1 MKYEFK
7 LAIIVKS
14 RSVDTGNLF
23 QVRIVPDMIDI
34 QETDL
39 LPYFPNFFAEKD
51 IAYQQDDTI
60 WVITD
65 EKFHGGFILGLA
77 QPRYGT
83 DISGFIQTINEAEV
97 NAYGS
102 TMPISGYDELTVLQ
116 VAGTTISFVNE
127 IKGHSGTVY
136 NNKTVTLY
144 GSDGSIWVNNPGY
157 SMSVSPD
164 GDLRQQGKTK
174 SETWQSISIGTQN
187 SPVSSSNEYAHDKR
201 IETSGMITL
210 SAGGSHQRI
219 TGGNL
224 ADHTIGDVDVLTVG
238 KKTES
243 IGQGDS
249 KRIVLGDS
257 NTDILAGNQTVSVL
271 VGNITF
277 TAVAGNVSIF
287 SGAPLSISSATSVA
301 ISAPEINITAGA
313 VMTIANSTGLIT
325 IDSPLP
331 VSVPSTVVPP
341 TP

>member
-1 MKYEFK
+1 MDYSFK
-7 LAIIVKS
+7 QAIIVKP

-51 IAYQQDDTI
+51 IAYQIDDTV

-65 EKFHGGFILGLA
+65 PKFHGGFILGIA

-136 NNKTVTLY
+136 NNKTVNLY

-164 GDLRQQGKTK
+164 GDKRMQGKTK
-174 SETWQSISIGTQN
+174 SETWQSVEVDT
-187 SPVSSSNEYAHDKR
+187 SSSLEKAHDKR
-201 IETSGMITL
+201 IETSGMMTIN
-210 SAGGSHQRI
+210 AGGSHQRI

-224 ADHTIGDVDVLTVG
+224 ADHTIRDVDVLTGG

-249 KRIVLGDS
+249 KRVVLGDS
-257 NTDILAGNQTVSVL
+257 STDILAGNQTVSVL

-277 TAVAGNVSIF
+277 TAVAGSVSIF

-301 ISAPEINITAGA
+301 ISAPEINITAGV

-331 VSVPSTVVPP
+331 VAVPSTVVPP